1 MISIFAFFF
10 ITFTLTIPTCIAV
23 GINTMGFDRKD
34 GINACDIS
42 SSPQKSL
49 DVSSKDEEKT
59 TPPDIGVLKV
69 IDIPKKD
76 APLPQSIASSGVYGS
91 KKSIASKK
99 SSVRKLTARKIQITS
114 NGLLISL

>member
-1 MISIFAFFF
+1 MIFFYDFNICFFF

-34 GINACDIS
+34 GINARDIS

-59 TPPDIGVLKV
+59 KPPDIGVLKV
-69 IDIPKKD
+69 IDTNC
-76 APLPQSIASSGVYGS
+76 G
-91 KKSIASKK
+91 
-99 SSVRKLTARKIQITS
+99 KLQIC
-114 NGLLISL
+114 